1 MIKGKKV
8 SDVDHYIA
16 GFPAAVK
23 KRLEEI
29 RQTIRD
35 NAPDAVE
42 GISYGMPG
50 FKYLGK
56 PLVYFAGYENHI
68 GFYATPTGHEA
79 FKKDLAG
86 YKTGK
91 GSVQFPLTEPL
102 PLALIKK
109 IVQFRV
115 KENEGMAAA
124 KKKTGAAPEKKKAAK
139 AAPAEK
145 EATQVNA
152 WLDKQEPAVR
162 KEIDAVRKLIKKA
175 APMLNERI
183 KWNAPSYYTTADLF
197 TFGPYKNKR
206 ILLVFHHP
214 AIVQIKSPLLEGE
227 YKDRRLVYF
236 NNSKEAVKNEKEL
249 SRIIRLLTKKAGNH

>member
-8 SDVDHYIA
+8 SDVDQYIA
-16 GFPAAVK
+16 GFSPAVRK
-23 KRLEEI
+23 QLEQV
-29 RQTIRD
+29 RKTIRD

-91 GSVQFPLTEPL
+91 GSVQFPLTVPL

-109 IVQFRV
+109 IVLFRV
-115 KENEGMAAA
+115 KENEGMVSA
-124 KKKTGAAPEKKKAAK
+124 KKKTTVTPVKKKAAP
-139 AAPAEK
+139 AAKDPDQVK
-145 EATQVNA
+145 E
-152 WLDKQEPAVR
+152 WLDKQEPALR
-162 KEIDAVRKLIKKA
+162 KEINAVRKLIIKA
-175 APMLNERI
+175 APSVNERI
-183 KWNAPSYYTTADLF
+183 KWNAPSYYTTVDLF
-197 TFGPYKNKR
+197 TFGPYKNNR

-214 AIVQIKSPLLEGE
+214 AIVKIKSPLLEGAF
-227 YKDRRLVYF
+227 KDRRLLYF
-236 NNSKEAVKNEKEL
+236 NNSKEAVKQEKEL
-249 SRIIRLLTKKAGNH
+249 TRIIRELLSLSGK

>member
-1 MIKGKKV
+1 MDETPAPKTV
-8 SDVDHYIA
+8 EQYIA
-16 GFPAAVK
+16 GFPADTK
-23 KRLEEI
+23 KQLEQI
-29 RQTIRD
+29 RKTIRA

-68 GFYATPTGHEA
+68 GFYSTPTGHEA
-79 FKKDLAG
+79 FKKDLSI

-91 GSVQFPLTEPL
+91 GSVQFPLSSPM

-109 IVQFRV
+109 IVLFRV
-115 KENEGMAAA
+115 AENEKMAAA
-124 KKKTGAAPEKKKAAK
+124 KKKPAAAPVKKKVT
-139 AAPAEK
+139 PANK
-145 EATQVNA
+145 DADAVKA
-152 WLDKQEPAVR
+152 WLAKQEPSVR

-175 APMLNERI
+175 SPALNERI
-183 KWNAPSYYTTADLF
+183 KWNAPSYYSLVDLF

-214 AIVQIKSPLLEGE
+214 AIVKIKSPLLEGTF
-227 YKDRRLVYF
+227 KDRRLVYF
-236 NNSKEAVKNEKEL
+236 NSSKEAVEQEKEL
-249 SRIIRLLTKKAGNH
+249 TRIILQLLEKTSKP

>member
-1 MIKGKKV
+1 MDKSTPPKTV
-8 SDVDHYIA
+8 EQYIA
-16 GFPAAVK
+16 GFSPAVK
-23 KRLEEI
+23 KQLEQV
-29 RQTIRD
+29 RKTIRD

-79 FKKDLAG
+79 FKKDLSV

-91 GSVQFPLTEPL
+91 GSVQFPLSSPM

-109 IVQFRV
+109 IVLFRV
-115 KENEGMAAA
+115 KENETMAAA
-124 KKKTGAAPEKKKAAK
+124 KKKPASAPVKKKAQ
-139 AAPAEK
+139 PANKDAE
-145 EATQVNA
+145 QVRA
-152 WLDKQEPAVR
+152 WLEKQDQAKR

-175 APMLNERI
+175 APELNERI
-183 KWNAPSYYTTADLF
+183 KWNAPSYYTSVDLF
-197 TFGPYKNKR
+197 TFGPYKNNR

-214 AIVQIKSPLLEGE
+214 AIVKIKSSLLEGAF
-227 YKDRRLVYF
+227 KDRRLISF
-236 NNSKEAVKNEKEL
+236 NSSADAVNKAKEL
-249 SRIIRLLTKKAGNH
+249 TRIIHQLLEKTSNH

>member
-1 MIKGKKV
+1 MKATAPAKTP
-8 SDVDHYIA
+8 DQYIA

-29 RQTIRD
+29 RKTIRD

-109 IVQFRV
+109 IVRFRV

-124 KKKTGAAPEKKKAAK
+124 KKKAAK
-139 AAPAEK
+139 AAPTEK
-145 EATQVNA
+145 DATQVKA
-152 WLDKQEPAVR
+152 WLDKQEPALR
-162 KEIDAVRKLIKKA
+162 KEIDAVRKMIKKA

>member
-1 MIKGKKV
+1 MKNTAPAKTT
-8 SDVDHYIA
+8 DQYIA
-16 GFPAAVK
+16 GFPAPVK
-23 KRLEEI
+23 KQLEQL
-29 RQTIRD
+29 RKTIRA

-68 GFYATPTGHEA
+68 GFYATPTGHEE
-79 FKKDLAG
+79 FKKELAG

-91 GSVQFPLTEPL
+91 GSVQFPLTAPL

-109 IVQFRV
+109 IVLFRV
-115 KENEGMAAA
+115 KENEAMTAA
-124 KKKTGAAPEKKKAAK
+124 KKKPVAKPVKKKAAK
-139 AAPAEK
+139 TAPADK
-145 EATQVNA
+145 EATQVRE

-162 KEIDAVRKLIKKA
+162 KEIEMVRKLIKKS
-175 APMLNERI
+175 APLLHERI
-183 KWNAPSYYTTADLF
+183 KWNAPSYYTSADLL
-197 TFGPYKNKR
+197 TFGPYKNNR

-214 AIVQIKSPLLEGE
+214 AIVKIKSPLLEGD

-236 NNSKEAVKNEKEL
+236 RSSKEAVKNEKEL
-249 SRIIRLLTKKAGNH
+249 TRIIRELIALANK

>member
-1 MIKGKKV
+1 MDKNPPPE
-8 SDVDHYIA
+8 SVDQYIA
-16 GFPAAVK
+16 GFTPAVK
-23 KRLEEI
+23 KQLEQV
-29 RQTIRD
+29 RKTIRD

-79 FKKDLAG
+79 FKKDLAV

-91 GSVQFPLTEPL
+91 GSVQFPLSSPM

-109 IVQFRV
+109 IVRFRV
-115 KENEGMAAA
+115 KENETMAAA
-124 KKKTGAAPEKKKAAK
+124 KKKPASASVKKKAQ
-139 AAPAEK
+139 PANKDAE
-145 EATQVNA
+145 QVNA
-152 WLDKQEPAVR
+152 WLEKQDQAKR

-175 APMLNERI
+175 APDLNERI
-183 KWNAPSYYTTADLF
+183 KWNAPSYYTSVDLF
-197 TFGPYKNKR
+197 TFGPYKNNR

-214 AIVQIKSPLLEGE
+214 AIVKIKSPLLEGTF
-227 YKDRRLVYF
+227 KDRRLLYF
-236 NNSKEAVKNEKEL
+236 TSSKEAVKQEKEL
-249 SRIIRLLTKKAGNH
+249 GRIIRELLKLTTDQ

>member
-1 MIKGKKV
+1 MDKNPPPE
-8 SDVDHYIA
+8 SVDQYIA
-16 GFPAAVK
+16 GFSHAVK
-23 KRLEEI
+23 KQLEQV
-29 RQTIRD
+29 RKTIRD
-35 NAPDAVE
+35 NAPKAVE

-79 FKKDLAG
+79 FKKDLSV

-91 GSVQFPLTEPL
+91 GSVQFPLSSPM

-109 IVQFRV
+109 IVLFRV
-115 KENEGMAAA
+115 KENETMAAA
-124 KKKTGAAPEKKKAAK
+124 KKKPASAPVKKKAPPVNKDAEQVKTWLEKQDPAK
-139 AAPAEK
+139 
-145 EATQVNA
+145 
-152 WLDKQEPAVR
+152 R

-175 APMLNERI
+175 APELNERI
-183 KWNAPSYYTTADLF
+183 KWNAPSYYTSVDLL

-214 AIVQIKSPLLEGE
+214 AIVKIKSRLLEGTF
-227 YKDRRLVYF
+227 KDRRLVCF
-236 NNSKEAVKNEKEL
+236 DGSAHAAKEAKEL
-249 SRIIRLLTKKAGNH
+249 SSIIHQLLEKTSNH